1 MTQSRVVANAV
12 TADEDRSAKLYWKFL
27 DDKKVTPIVRVLGV
41 IAVLNI
47 AIGLYMALFYAPR
60 EKTMGDVQRIFYF
73 HVPSAWVGFL
83 AFFVVFVA
91 SIMFLWKRDPR
102 WDKVALS
109 AAEIGVV
116 FITLVLITGPIWA
129 KEAWGVFWV
138 WDARLTTSLIL
149 WMIYIGYLMLRN
161 TAEGER
167 RARFAAVLAIVG
179 FIDVPIIFVSVQ
191 IWRTMHPEL
200 LIGSE
205 GGLAP
210 QMTQTLMVCLLSFTW
225 LFAYLLIQRLRLEQA
240 RDQVNVLRER
250 AG

>member
-1 MTQSRVVANAV
+1 MAQSRVVANTVA
-12 TADEDRSAKLYWKFL
+12 AAEDQSDGLYWQFL
-27 DDKKVTPIVRVLGV
+27 SDKKITPIVRALGV

-47 AIGLYMALFYAPR
+47 AIGLYMALFYAPT

-91 SIMFLWKRDPR
+91 SIMFLWKRDAR

-129 KEAWGVFWV
+129 KEAWGVYWV

-179 FIDVPIIFVSVQ
+179 FIDVPIIFFSVQ

-200 LIGSE
+200 LIGSD

-225 LFAYLLIQRLRLEQA
+225 LFAFLLIQRLRLEQA
-240 RDQVNVLRER
+240 RDQLNVLRER
-250 AG
+250 EG

>member
-1 MTQSRVVANAV
+1 MAQTTMISESSAV
-12 TADEDRSAKLYWKFL
+12 SKSTMLYWHWL
-27 DDKKVTPIVRVLGV
+27 DDKKITPIARALGIIAIV
-41 IAVLNI
+41 NIAV
-47 AIGLYMALFYAPR
+47 GLYMALYYAPT

-91 SIMFLWKRDPR
+91 SIMFLWKRER
-102 WDKVALS
+102 KWDALALS

-116 FITLVLITGPIWA
+116 FITLVLLTGPMWA
-129 KEAWGVFWV
+129 KKAWGVFWV

-149 WMIYIGYLMLRN
+149 WLIYIGYLMLRS
-161 TAEGER
+161 TADDQR

-225 LFAYLLIQRLRLEQA
+225 LFAHLLIQRLRLEQA
-240 RDQVNVLRER
+240 RDQVNILRES